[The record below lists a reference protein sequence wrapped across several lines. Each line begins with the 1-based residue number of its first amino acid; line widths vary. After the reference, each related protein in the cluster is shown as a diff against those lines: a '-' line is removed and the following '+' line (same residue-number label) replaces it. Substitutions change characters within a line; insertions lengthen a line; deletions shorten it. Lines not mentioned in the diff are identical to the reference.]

1 MSIKLISESH
11 HDKEDDNKDFY
22 SPAKLSTIG
31 LKHSYQRS
39 ALQESTAMP
48 ASGHR
53 YIKRLQVTV

>member
-39 ALQESTAMP
+39 ALQESTAM
-48 ASGHR
+48 ASEHR
-53 YIKRLQVTV
+53 YTERLQVTV